1 MKPLEK
7 LKSILGHEYE
17 SEDGELYKVN
27 LLSGMSEQEID
38 EFKKLLPN
46 NFLPMEVEE
55 LLKFSRGFDF
65 YGLEEVRFNSFGD
78 FGFEEMFPYSVQ
90 LAGDGFGNFWILDVD
105 SKGNWGEVYY
115 VCHDPAVVVKHSQ
128 SLAEF
133 IGHVDE
139 FGKKGSNSNLD
150 TIHEK
155 IVMDIWTSKFGIME
169 KNEREYN
176 FPNDIKNQLPEMFL
190 IADLEHE
197 PIKTGFAWGKYGA
210 NSKIIRDGDKPIWVI
225 EKKVKQ
231 GFLARLFNKN

>member
-38 EFKKLLPN
+38 EFKKLLPD
-46 NFLPMEVEE
+46 NFLPVEVEE
-55 LLKFSRGFDF
+55 LLKFSRGFEF
-65 YGLEEVRFNSFGD
+65 YGLEEVRFDSFGD

-105 SKGNWGEVYY
+105 SKGDWGKVYY

-128 SLAEF
+128 SLSEF
-133 IGHVDE
+133 IGHVDD
-139 FGKKGSNSNLD
+139 FGKKGSDSHLD

-155 IVMDIWTSKFGIME
+155 TVMDIWTSKVGIME
-169 KNEREYN
+169 KNERDYN
-176 FPNDIKNQLPEMFL
+176 FPNNIKDQLPEMFL
-190 IADLEHE
+190 VADLEHE

-210 NSKIIRDGDKPIWVI
+210 NSKIIRVGDKPIWVV
-225 EKKVKQ
+225 EKKIKQ
-231 GFLARLFNKN
+231 GFLARLFNRN